1 MSEKNTI
8 FESVGDFFGL
18 EIKKKKEKLLPSF
31 VAPQTD
37 DGALEI
43 SSSMAG
49 SFGQYV
55 DTGEQ
60 LRNDHELVNKYRDM
74 ALQSEIELAISDIV
88 NEAIV
93 IDEEELPVTINTDE
107 IEFSTKIKNSI
118 GEEFETILELLN
130 FNNRGYDIF
139 RQWYIDGRLFYHVIV
154 DENKKGDGIQELRNI
169 DPRKIKKVRE
179 VKKNVIR
186 TAGTVTANIID
197 DIEEFFVYNKDGFVN
212 AEVGLKINPDA
223 VVFVPS
229 GILDVNNKLVLGYLH
244 KAIRPLNNLKIMEDS
259 LVVYR
264 IARAPERRVFY
275 IDVGNLPRPKAELYV
290 ATVMAKFKNKT
301 VYDATTGEVKD
312 DKRYM
317 CLDMNTKVPLL
328 DGRTLTI
335 DEISKEYRSGKTLW
349 AYSCDSITGKFV
361 PGLISWAGVTRKDA
375 EVMKLTL
382 DNGKEIVC
390 TPDHKFPVWSK
401 GNVEAKDLSV
411 GESMIPH
418 YREGIKFGKN
428 TYEYELLFKNDTKKW
443 DYTHR
448 IVSEWKD
455 EVDIENELTFNEEYS
470 NSIKNIVHHKN
481 INLQD
486 NTPENLF
493 KATSDRIKK
502 FNLFTSN
509 NEAKKNTT
517 KDKSSKESLTFR
529 NHKITKIEYLS
540 ERIDTGCI
548 TIDGEERYHNHH
560 TFALSVGIYTV
571 NSMLEDYWLPRRG
584 SGKGT
589 EVQQLA
595 GGANLSAIEDI
606 SYFQEKLFRSLN
618 VPFSRL
624 KTDDQW
630 GIGQASQIS
639 RDEVRFS
646 KFIYKLRNKFNQLF
660 DDLLKRQLI
669 LKGII
674 NEDDWEVISSKIKF
688 EYANDSF
695 FSELKNMEIIKE
707 RFNLLGEIDQY
718 TTNGISPTKT
728 PYLSI
733 EWVKKNVLRQDEKE
747 IKKTA
752 KEVKE
757 ELEESQKLIPSPGT
771 EDPNAQDPLS
781 GLDDIENG
789 TDATPESQAPVDPNQ
804 ALDTQK
810 GAQQNLNSKQPKKE
824 TPDKEELDVEKPKR
838 FRKNAGL
845 KRIHKN
851 PK

>member
-1 MSEKNTI
+1 MPEKNTI

-18 EIKKKKEKLLPSF
+18 EIKKKKEKMLPSF

-93 IDEEELPVTINTDE
+93 IDEEELPITINADE

-118 GEEFETILELLN
+118 SEEFENILELLN

-139 RQWYIDGRLFYHVIV
+139 RQWYIDGRLFYHVVV
-154 DENKKGDGIQELRNI
+154 DENKKSEGIQELRNI

-179 VKKNVIR
+179 VKKNAIR

-229 GILDVNNKLVLGYLH
+229 GILDINNKLVLGYLH

-312 DKRYM
+312 DKRY
-317 CLDMNTKVPLL
+317 L
-328 DGRTLTI
+328 
-335 DEISKEYRSGKTLW
+335 
-349 AYSCDSITGKFV
+349 
-361 PGLISWAGVTRKDA
+361 
-375 EVMKLTL
+375 
-382 DNGKEIVC
+382 
-390 TPDHKFPVWSK
+390 
-401 GNVEAKDLSV
+401 
-411 GESMIPH
+411 
-418 YREGIKFGKN
+418 
-428 TYEYELLFKNDTKKW
+428 
-443 DYTHR
+443 
-448 IVSEWKD
+448 
-455 EVDIENELTFNEEYS
+455 
-470 NSIKNIVHHKN
+470 
-481 INLQD
+481 
-486 NTPENLF
+486 
-493 KATSDRIKK
+493 
-502 FNLFTSN
+502 
-509 NEAKKNTT
+509 
-517 KDKSSKESLTFR
+517 
-529 NHKITKIEYLS
+529 
-540 ERIDTGCI
+540 
-548 TIDGEERYHNHH
+548 
-560 TFALSVGIYTV
+560 
-571 NSMLEDYWLPRRG
+571 SMLEDYWLPRRG

-595 GGANLSAIEDI
+595 GGQNLSSIEDI
-606 SYFQEKLFRSLN
+606 SYFQEKLFRALN

-630 GIGQASQIS
+630 GMGQTSQIS

-660 DDLLKRQLI
+660 DELLKRQLI
-669 LKGII
+669 LKGVI
-674 NEDDWEVISSKIKF
+674 NEEDWDEISSKIKF

-695 FSELKNMEIIKE
+695 FSELKNMEITKE

-728 PYLSI
+728 PYLSV
-733 EWVKKNVLRQDEKE
+733 EWVMKNVLKQDEKE

-757 ELEESQKLIPSPGT
+757 ELEESQKLMPNPGM

-789 TDATPESQAPVDPNQ
+789 TDATPPGGQAPADPNQ
-804 ALDTQK
+804 APVPPATQK
-810 GAQQNLNSKQPKKE
+810 GAPQNLNGKQPKKDE
-824 TPDKEELDVEKPKR
+824 VPPEKKSVAKKEASSNKDSVTEPPKK
-838 FRKNAGL
+838 FRKGTGF
-845 KRIHKN
+845 KKVHKN
-851 PK
+851 PKQTDK